1 MPTTMASTMPSGVVN
16 EGSIRV
22 SVVIPTRGRP
32 ELVRRAVE
40 SVFAQTYRDFEVIV
54 VVDGPDPAT
63 EAALGEFRDSRLHV
77 LTLAESQGGS
87 DARNAGIAAS
97 KGEWVAFLD
106 DDDEWLPE
114 KLTRQLTHDA
124 ARADRRVFVATQ
136 FIERSELGDRILPR
150 RSLECRE
157 PFSEFLFCRPN
168 LSSGTGYVQTSTWLV
183 SRPLLDVVR
192 FTSKLKRNQDVD
204 WMLRA
209 MAVKDATLA
218 IVPEPLVIFHEYGKI
233 GRVSKKA
240 DWRFQFEWVERSRE
254 LLTRKAY
261 SFFVATVCIEDA
273 VRQRAGV
280 SAYARLLHA
289 FVFRG
294 KPAFRSAFFFAY
306 YALYP
311 ERMRA
316 TRRARASA
324 ISRVREIAMS

>member
-1 MPTTMASTMPSGVVN
+1 MPTPMTSTMPSGVVS

-40 SVFAQTYRDFEVIV
+40 SVFAQTYRDFEIIV
-54 VVDGPDPAT
+54 VIDGPDPAT
-63 EAALGEFRDSRLHV
+63 EAALGEFTDSRLHV
-77 LTLAESQGGS
+77 LTFAESQGGS

-114 KLTRQLTHDA
+114 KLARQLAHDA
-124 ARADRRVFVATQ
+124 ARPDRRVFLATQ

-168 LSSGTGYVQTSTWLV
+168 LSAGTGYVQTSTWLV
-183 SRPLLDVVR
+183 SRPLIDVVR

-218 IVPEPLVIFHEYGKI
+218 IVPEPLVIFHEYGKA

-240 DWRFQFEWVERSRE
+240 DWRFQFEWVERNRE

-261 SFFVATVCIEDA
+261 SYFVATVCVEDA
-273 VRQRAGV
+273 ERQRAGM
-280 SAYARLLHA
+280 SAYARLLRA
-289 FVFRG
+289 FLFRG
-294 KPAFRSAFFFAY
+294 KPAVRSAFFFAY

-311 ERMRA
+311 EHMRA

-324 ISRVREIAMS
+324 IPAVREIAMS

>member
-1 MPTTMASTMPSGVVN
+1 MESTANSGVA
-16 EGSIRV
+16 SAASARV
-22 SVVIPTRGRP
+22 SVVIPTRNRP

-40 SVFAQTYRDFEVIV
+40 SVLAQTYRDFEIIV
-54 VVDGPDPAT
+54 VIDGPDAMT
-63 EAALGEFRDSRLHV
+63 EAALGEFTDPRLR
-77 LTLAESQGGS
+77 LLALAESQGGS
-87 DARNAGIAAS
+87 DARNAGIAAA

-114 KLTRQLTHDA
+114 KLARQLAHSA
-124 ARADRRVFVATQ
+124 ARPERPVFLASR

-150 RSLECRE
+150 RSLACRE

-168 LSSGTGYVQTSTWLV
+168 LSAGTGYVQTSTWLV
-183 SRPLLDVVR
+183 SRPLIEAVR

-218 IVPEPLVIFHEYGKI
+218 IVPEPLVIFHESGKT

-240 DWRFQFEWVERSRE
+240 DWRFQFDWLERNRE
-254 LLTRKAY
+254 LFTGNAY

-273 VRQRAGV
+273 VRARAGMR
-280 SAYARLLHA
+280 AYTALLRA
-289 FVFRG
+289 FLLRG
-294 KPAFRSAFFFAY
+294 RPTLRSGFFFAY
-306 YALYP
+306 YAFYP
-311 ERMRA
+311 ERMRV

-324 ISRVREIAMS
+324 VSRIGEIAMS